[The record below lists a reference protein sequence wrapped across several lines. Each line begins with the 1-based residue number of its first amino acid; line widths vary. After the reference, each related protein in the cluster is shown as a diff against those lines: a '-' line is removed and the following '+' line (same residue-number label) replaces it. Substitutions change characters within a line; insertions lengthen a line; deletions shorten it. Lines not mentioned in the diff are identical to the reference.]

1 MPSMPNHDW
10 AQYSLSMTFVLL
22 LLAAALWWLSRRNK
36 GFLLPAAQRRIQILE
51 AYPMGLRHK
60 LLLVQVDQQR
70 LLLSVN
76 NNDIQTLHAWHA
88 DSSSPVKP
96 GTNDEN

>member
-1 MPSMPNHDW
+1 MLLMPNHDW
-10 AQYSLSMTFVLL
+10 AQYSLSMTLVLL

-60 LLLVQVDQQR
+60 LLLVQVDSQR
-70 LLLSVN
+70 LLLAVTSSE
-76 NNDIQTLHAWHA
+76 IQTLHAWPA
-88 DSSSPVKP
+88 DSPPPEEWGASHAS
-96 GTNDEN
+96 

>member
-1 MPSMPNHDW
+1 
-10 AQYSLSMTFVLL
+10 MTFVLL

-36 GFLLPAAQRRIQILE
+36 GFLLPASQRRIQILE

-70 LLLSVN
+70 LLLAVN
-76 NNDIQTLHAWHA
+76 SNDIQTLHAWPA
-88 DSSSPVKP
+88 AAESPSKP
-96 GTNDEN
+96 GDSDAS

>member
-1 MPSMPNHDW
+1 MQSMPNHDW

-36 GFLLPAAQRRIQILE
+36 GFLLPANQRRIQILE

-70 LLLSVN
+70 LLLAVN
-76 NNDIQTLHAWHA
+76 SNDIQTLHAWPA
-88 DSSSPVKP
+88 AAESPSKP
-96 GTNDEN
+96 GDSDAS

>member
-1 MPSMPNHDW
+1 MDTMPNYDW
-10 AQYSLSMTFVLL
+10 VQYSLSMTFVLL

-36 GFLLPAAQRRIQILE
+36 GFLLPTHQRRIQILE

-70 LLLSVN
+70 LLLSVTN
-76 NNDIQTLHAWHA
+76 SEIQSLHAWRA
-88 DSSSPVKP
+88 DASSSAEP
-96 GTNDEN
+96 GVNDAN

>member
-1 MPSMPNHDW
+1 MQSMPNHDW

-36 GFLLPAAQRRIQILE
+36 GFLLPASQRRIQILE

-70 LLLSVN
+70 LLLAVN
-76 NNDIQTLHAWHA
+76 SNDIQTLHAWPA
-88 DSSSPVKP
+88 ASEPPSKP
-96 GTNDEN
+96 GASDAH

>member
-1 MPSMPNHDW
+1 MQTMPNHDW

-36 GFLLPAAQRRIQILE
+36 GFLLPATQRRIQILE

-70 LLLSVN
+70 LLLAVN
-76 NNDIQTLHAWHA
+76 SNDIQTLHAWPA
-88 DSSSPVKP
+88 EPAPSIQPGVKDA
-96 GTNDEN
+96 N

>member
-1 MPSMPNHDW
+1 MQSMPNHDW

-36 GFLLPAAQRRIQILE
+36 GFLLPANQRRIQILE

-70 LLLSVN
+70 LLLAVN
-76 NNDIQTLHAWHA
+76 SNDIQTLHAWPAEPDH
-88 DSSSPVKP
+88 PPQP
-96 GTNDEN
+96 GASDAN

>member
-1 MPSMPNHDW
+1 MQSMPNHDW

-36 GFLLPAAQRRIQILE
+36 GFLLPAQERRIQILE
-51 AYPMGLRHK
+51 TYPMGLRHK

-70 LLLSVN
+70 LLLAVN
-76 NNDIQTLHAWHA
+76 QNEIQTLAKQGKFEEAMLKLHT
-88 DSSSPVKP
+88 KP
-96 GTNDEN
+96 